1 MVGQQS
7 ITNAIHVHLGLI
19 RNGLGSCFTHSFSL
33 GPWTAFAALRPWIS
47 TSTLGRH
54 RKWSH
59 QQDANR
65 DATQTV
71 TPGCPSF
78 PLHTALKILCPGWP
92 CLGQVL
98 PLYFG
103 KPGDHQH
110 TRFIPSGLN
119 ALLYFQHIWL
129 FFLLWVL
136 HRDSN

>member
-47 TSTLGRH
+47 TSALGRH

-71 TPGCPSF
+71 TPGCLP
-78 PLHTALKILCPGWP
+78 PPHCLKDP
-92 CLGQVL
+92 VS
-98 PLYFG
+98 
-103 KPGDHQH
+103 
-110 TRFIPSGLN
+110 RM
-119 ALLYFQHIWL
+119 ALLGAGPAFVFWEA
-129 FFLLWVL
+129 
-136 HRDSN
+136 R